1 MKMNPVAIQIMRRQL
16 GLNDAR
22 YRDILLR
29 TSGVS
34 SSKELT
40 DAGARKVYKEM
51 CRMAQAST
59 PSARYVWVLWTQL
72 QPFLPAKERNGAY
85 LAGWIRRCAPMSDL
99 ADLSDLSRQTPATL
113 HKVIESLKVRLD
125 NEKKKMADVPF

>member
-1 MKMNPVAIQIMRRQL
+1 MNPVAIQIMRRQL
-16 GLNDAR
+16 GLSNAR
-22 YRDILLR
+22 YRELLNR
-29 TSGVS
+29 TGGVS

-40 DAGARKVYKEM
+40 DASAKKVYKEM

-59 PSARYVWVLWTQL
+59 PSARYVWVLWTRL

-85 LAGWIRRCAPMSDL
+85 LVGFIRRCSPTAGI
-99 ADLSDLSRQTPATL
+99 ADLTQLSCLSAAEL

-125 NEKKKMADVPF
+125 NEKKKIADVPF